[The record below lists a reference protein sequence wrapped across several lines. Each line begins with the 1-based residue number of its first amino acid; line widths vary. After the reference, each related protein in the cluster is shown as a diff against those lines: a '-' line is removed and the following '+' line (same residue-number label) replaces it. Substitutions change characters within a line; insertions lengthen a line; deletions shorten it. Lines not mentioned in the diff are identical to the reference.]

1 MWKICDGKTSFPI
14 GEGKTLEEAIAK
26 VEYKFRPLDKIGKV
40 YALRVDH
47 KKIMAIPTYILE
59 SGLCQIV
66 ENAVKIGYIVRP
78 DDLSVSEVVLDAI
91 NQMMT
96 RDLCLEAVS
105 DWISAE
111 DLMERYRMMKEESL

>member
-26 VEYKFRPLDKIGKV
+26 VEYKFGPLDKIGKV

-105 DWISAE
+105 D
-111 DLMERYRMMKEESL
+111 

>member
-26 VEYKFRPLDKIGKV
+26 VEYKFGPLDKIGKV

-59 SGLCQIV
+59 SGLWKIV
-66 ENAVKIGYIVRP
+66 EHAAKEGYIVRP
-78 DDLSVSEVVLDAI
+78 DDLSVSEVVLDSI
-91 NQMMT
+91 NEMLT
-96 RDLCLEAVS
+96 RDLCLESTVE
-105 DWISAE
+105 WLSAE
-111 DLMERYRMMKEESL
+111 ELMERYRMMKEESL

>member
-1 MWKICDGKTSFPI
+1 
-14 GEGKTLEEAIAK
+14 
-26 VEYKFRPLDKIGKV
+26 
-40 YALRVDH
+40 
-47 KKIMAIPTYILE
+47 MAIPTYILE

>member
-26 VEYKFRPLDKIGKV
+26 VEYEFSPLDKIGKA
-40 YALRVDH
+40 YALMVAH
-47 KKIMAIPTYILE
+47 KKPMAIPTYILE
-59 SGLCQIV
+59 SGLWQIV
-66 ENAVKIGYIVRP
+66 EHAAKEGYIVRP

-91 NQMMT
+91 NEMLT
-96 RDLCLEAVS
+96 RDLCLEAAS

-111 DLMERYRMMKEESL
+111 ELMEKYKMMKEGAK